1 MQHIAY
7 YGKVCRMNIG
17 IGIGPGALIATGVP
31 STGTGQLLQEDGFA
45 ILQEDRDE
53 LFVEGT

>member
-7 YGKVCRMNIG
+7 YGKVGRM
-17 IGIGPGALIATGVP
+17 P